1 MSRRERGVIIDARH
15 DIHHILP
22 ESEAYGTNQLEQD
35 TAKES
40 RTNGT

>member
-1 MSRRERGVIIDARH
+1 MQGMIFFLH
-15 DIHHILP
+15 YILA